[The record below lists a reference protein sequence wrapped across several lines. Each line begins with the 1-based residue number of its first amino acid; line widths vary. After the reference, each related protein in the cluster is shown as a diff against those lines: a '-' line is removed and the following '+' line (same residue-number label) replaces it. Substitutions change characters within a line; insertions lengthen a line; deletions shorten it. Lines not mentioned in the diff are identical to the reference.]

1 MAVTFDPHIRLKH
14 LESYLLKDL
23 PLKLPFPEA
32 RIQLLRCRVVG
43 YSLAAEL
50 LGEGYTREHIDEIMA
65 AAYQNLQEKTGREVV
80 DPYSDPCASQ
90 YALLDELRSYT
101 LGSIKEPFMIF
112 LRAEFKKVFVP
123 TCRLLTELCKSE
135 KKYSW
140 EEVKSQLQEIME
152 ALEVPVDWEE
162 CEAHL
167 QRYME
172 KVGPLLVS

>member
-1 MAVTFDPHIRLKH
+1 MAVTFDPHIRLEH
-14 LESYLLKDL
+14 LESYVKNL

-32 RIQLLRCRVVG
+32 RIQLLRCRLVG

-50 LGEGYTREHIDEIMA
+50 LAEGYSKEHIDRIMA
-65 AAYQNLQEKTGREVV
+65 SAYQNLREKTGREAV
-80 DPYSDPCASQ
+80 DPYLDPCASQ

-123 TCRLLTELCKSE
+123 TCRLLTELCKSG